1 MIKERLNPL
10 NDFAFQKALGEKGDE
25 EQLLA
30 FLNAVLRRTGKDC
43 LESVEIL
50 EGKDLPAEMIRGKAS
65 KLDVVARLADKT
77 KVNIEVQLENLY
89 NMEKRSLDYWAGQYI
104 KGIEKGQDYVELPP
118 VIAIN
123 ILGFEYIPLDD
134 FHTSFH
140 IYEDRHKDY
149 QLTDALELHF
159 LDMIKFRRSKDKD
172 IVNEPLHRWLVYFDD
187 KSPQNLVEEVIK
199 MDPAIQ
205 KVQTTMETIQR
216 DEALY
221 RTYLSYE
228 KAERDELNRI
238 NGAKR
243 ETDQRRTKEI
253 AKKAL
258 AEGASEEFVSKITG
272 LDMDTVKRLKPDI
285 KG

>member
-1 MIKERLNPL
+1 MVKRLKPL
-10 NDFAFQKALGEKGDE
+10 NDFAFQKSMGEKGDE

-43 LESVEIL
+43 LASVEIL
-50 EGKDLPAEMIRGKAS
+50 ENKDLPAAVVGGKAR
-65 KLDVVARLADKT
+65 KLDVLAILTDNT
-77 KVNIEVQLENLY
+77 RVNIEVQLENLY

-104 KGIEKGQDYVELPP
+104 KGIEKGQDYIELPP

-140 IYEDRHKDY
+140 IYEDRHKEY

-159 LDMIKFRRSKDKD
+159 LDMIKFRRLKDKN
-172 IVNEPLHRWLVYFDD
+172 IVNEPLHRWLVYFDEY
-187 KSPQNLVEEVIK
+187 SPQELVEEVIK

-205 KVQTTMETIQR
+205 KVQSTLEMIQG
-216 DEALY
+216 DPALLRAY
-221 RTYLSYE
+221 QSYE

-238 NGAKR
+238 NGTKR
-243 ETDQRRTKEI
+243 EIARKMKGDNMPLDRIGKYTGLSIEEI
-253 AKKAL
+253 AKL
-258 AEGASEEFVSKITG
+258 
-272 LDMDTVKRLKPDI
+272 
-285 KG
+285 